1 MKEAAANF
9 LKYSGKGGEQ
19 FEERRCSVAVRDE
32 RDTSGPWFKDLIAS
46 VPGVCTLPGRNRF
59 IHLLPFVIVLNSIPN
74 SNSVS

>member
-32 RDTSGPWFKDLIAS
+32 RDTSGP
-46 VPGVCTLPGRNRF
+46 
-59 IHLLPFVIVLNSIPN
+59 
-74 SNSVS
+74 